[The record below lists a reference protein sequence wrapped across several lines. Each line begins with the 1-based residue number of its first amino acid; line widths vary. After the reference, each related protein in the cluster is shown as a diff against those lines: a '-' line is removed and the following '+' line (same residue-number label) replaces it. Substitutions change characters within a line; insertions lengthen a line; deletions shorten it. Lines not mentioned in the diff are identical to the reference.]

1 METLLMIKGMKL
13 NILIKWL
20 HGILTKPL
28 TILKSIYYNIKNKHQ
43 DLAITRLGICHRC
56 DHKLNTN
63 FGDLCDLCGCVLDN
77 KTRVKDEFCEQGNG
91 NYCRKLNVNDYGFQK

>member
-1 METLLMIKGMKL
+1 MLLKLDKKPLKNITETLLMIKKMKL

-28 TILKSIYYNIKNKHQ
+28 TIIKSIYYNIKNKHQ
-43 DLAITRLGICHRC
+43 DLAIKRLGICHEC
-56 DHKLNTN
+56 NHKLNTN

-77 KTRVKDEFCEQGNG
+77 KTRIEDEFCEQG
-91 NYCRKLNVNDYGFQK
+91 KW

>member
-1 METLLMIKGMKL
+1 MKL

-20 HGILTKPL
+20 HGILTKPI

-43 DLAITRLGICHRC
+43 DIAIKRLDICHQC
-56 DHKLNTN
+56 NHKLNTN

-77 KTRVKDEFCEQGNG
+77 KTRVEDEFVNKVNG
-91 NYCRKLNVNDYGFQK
+91 NYCHKLNVNDYGFQK

>member
-1 METLLMIKGMKL
+1 MLLRLDKKLLRNIMETLPMIKGMKL

-43 DLAITRLGICHRC
+43 DLAITRLDICHRC

-77 KTRVKDEFCEQGNG
+77 KTRIKDEFCEQG
-91 NYCRKLNVNDYGFQK
+91 KW

>member
-1 METLLMIKGMKL
+1 MGSRIKL

-43 DLAITRLGICHRC
+43 DLAITRLDICHRC

-77 KTRVKDEFCEQGNG
+77 KTRIKDEFCEQV
-91 NYCRKLNVNDYGFQK
+91 KL

>member
-1 METLLMIKGMKL
+1 MKL

-43 DLAITRLGICHRC
+43 DLRGLRPARPIEPDKRLANERRA
-56 DHKLNTN
+56 LQN
-63 FGDLCDLCGCVLDN
+63 
-77 KTRVKDEFCEQGNG
+77 
-91 NYCRKLNVNDYGFQK
+91 

>member
-1 METLLMIKGMKL
+1 MGSRIKL

-43 DLAITRLGICHRC
+43 DIAITRLGICHRC

-63 FGDLCDLCGCVLDN
+63 FGDLCDLCGCILDN
-77 KTRVKDEFCEQGNG
+77 KTRIKDEFCEQG
-91 NYCRKLNVNDYGFQK
+91 KW